1 MAVQNLGNFGR
12 APPLPAPSQGAT
24 TARPVEPQRTSAPAE
39 MVSQASLPSDQP
51 SREQVKKAVEEM
63 RKSLSESASSNLQF
77 SIDDDTGQTIVRV
90 TDRQTGELIRQIPS
104 EELVALAKS
113 LDRMQGMLLRQQV

>member
-1 MAVQNLGNFGR
+1 
-12 APPLPAPSQGAT
+12 
-24 TARPVEPQRTSAPAE
+24 

>member
-1 MAVQNLGNFGR
+1 MAVQNLGNFGGT
-12 APPLPAPSQGAT
+12 PPLPAPSQGAST
-24 TARPVEPQRTSAPAE
+24 RPVAPQRASVPADV
-39 MVSQASLPSDQP
+39 VSQASLPSDQP
-51 SREQVKKAVEEM
+51 SREQVKQAVEEM
-63 RKSLSESASSNLQF
+63 RKSLSEAASSNLQF

-104 EELVALAKS
+104 EELVELAKS